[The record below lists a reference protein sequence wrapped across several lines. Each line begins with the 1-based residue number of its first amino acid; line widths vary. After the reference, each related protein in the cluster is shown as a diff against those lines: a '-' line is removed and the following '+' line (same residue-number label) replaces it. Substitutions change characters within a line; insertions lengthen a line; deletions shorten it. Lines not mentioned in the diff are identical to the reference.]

1 MEITIKLEFT
11 QQHLED
17 IIVTSIEGGSNY
29 WLALKS
35 KSSIIR
41 DAKKET
47 GHEMEL
53 WNPLSSELAKLMWMH
68 PSYKLPVYDKEEDD
82 ELLGYLSLE
91 TLAQAMQKC
100 PSEALRIIN
109 ENYDAYD
116 ADTLVQTAVMGEVVF
131 G

>member
-17 IIVTSIEGGSNY
+17 IIVTALEGGSNY
-29 WLALKS
+29 WLMLKA
-35 KSSIIR
+35 KSSIIK

-47 GHEMEL
+47 GYEMEL
-53 WNPLSSELAKLMWMH
+53 WNPLSSELAKLMWTH
-68 PSYKLPVYDKEEDD
+68 PSYKLPVYDKEEDN
-82 ELLGYLSLE
+82 ELLGHLSLE
-91 TLAQAMQKC
+91 SLVQAMQKH
-100 PSEALRIIN
+100 PHEALSIIN
-109 ENYDAYD
+109 ESYDAND